1 VGRRLQHDG
10 AKAQARET
18 QGRDV
23 TSQQS
28 GFWPRWRTKRRRSQ
42 VLPAGPVRVGADPAL
57 HARGG
62 ELVEERYAAGRR
74 CSMIVP
80 RLKLVGHRA
89 EMALHSSLGSCPR
102 RRPSAFRAHVLPLTI
117 VPSRPRSATGSSSS
131 YARENFNAD
140 ACGHSP
146 APAPAAITVGPTT
159 STDARSSFSSFG
171 VLREHLG
178 SRLQLQIR
186 RRRLGLWQLRKLS
199 ASTWAGP

>member
-1 VGRRLQHDG
+1 VGRRWQHDC
-10 AKAQARET
+10 AKAQARDS

-23 TSQQS
+23 TSQQF

-80 RLKLVGHRA
+80 RLKLVRHRA
-89 EMALHSSLGSCPR
+89 EMAHHSSLGSCPR

-131 YARENFNAD
+131 WPRGIITQTLAD
-140 ACGHSP
+140 IRQRLRPPPSPWGPPP
-146 APAPAAITVGPTT
+146 APTRGRRSAA
-159 STDARSSFSSFG
+159 
-171 VLREHLG
+171 
-178 SRLQLQIR
+178 
-186 RRRLGLWQLRKLS
+186 LGL
-199 ASTWAGP
+199 A